1 MNLEK
6 YISTLLFQH
15 DCVIVPEFGAF
26 IAQKVQSIYQPEN
39 SSFFPPKKEL
49 AFNPSLIKNDGLLI
63 QEVATKNGISFEKA
77 QEEIESMVQFWKN
90 HLNKNATLNLEG
102 LGNFSKTENDQ
113 LNFTP
118 SSQNYLLESFGLDK
132 VKGQYV
138 LTTENQESSSA
149 VWWKVASIIPILVG
163 GYLYFGKPKPV
174 TDFVNQQWSGFV
186 SPILNPDASAA
197 KAVVAAPIKVVEK
210 QISTV
215 KEEAIIHDYQMIVG
229 SFRKLEEANNSVAKL
244 QEKGFEAAKMTQK
257 KGSFYYVALQ
267 TFPTKEE
274 ALEYRRRLSEEFP
287 ESWVLSL
294 KD

>member
-6 YISTLLFQH
+6 YISNLLFQQ

-26 IAQKVQSIYQPEN
+26 IAQKVNAVYQTEN
-39 SSFFPPKKEL
+39 STFFPPKKEL
-49 AFNPSLIKNDGLLI
+49 AFNPSLTKNDGLLI
-63 QEVATKNGISFEKA
+63 QSVASANGISFEKA
-77 QEEIESMVQFWKN
+77 QEEVEGMVQFWKN
-90 HLNKNATLNLEG
+90 HLEANATLNLVG
-102 LGNFSKTENDQ
+102 LGSFSQTETNQ
-113 LNFTP
+113 MIFTP
-118 SSQNYLLESFGLDK
+118 ANQNFLLESFGLDA
-132 VKGQYV
+132 VKGQFI
-138 LTTENQESSSA
+138 LSTESQESSSA
-149 VWWKVASIIPILVG
+149 VWWKVASIIPILIG

-186 SPILNPDASAA
+186 SPILNPDAKAT

-229 SFRKLEEANNSVAKL
+229 SFRKLEEANTSVSKL
-244 QEKGFEAAKMTQK
+244 QDKGFTKAKMTQK
-257 KGSFYYVALQ
+257 KGNFYYVALE

-274 ALEYRRRLSEEFP
+274 ALEFRRTVSEEFP

>member
-26 IAQKVQSIYQPEN
+26 IAQKVNAVYQADH
-39 SSFFPPKKEL
+39 STFFPPQKQL
-49 AFNPSLIKNDGLLI
+49 AFNPSLTKNDGLLI
-63 QEVATKNGISFEKA
+63 QEVATVNGISFEKA
-77 QEEIESMVQFWKN
+77 QEEVEGMVQFWKN
-90 HLNKNATLNLEG
+90 HLDKNSTLNLPE
-102 LGNFSKTENDQ
+102 LGNLSKSDTHQIE
-113 LNFTP
+113 FTP
-118 SSQNYLLESFGLDK
+118 SAQNFLLESFGLDA
-132 VKGQYV
+132 VKASYV
-138 LTTENQESSSA
+138 LSNESAQSSSA
-149 VWWKVASIIPILVG
+149 VWWKVASVIPILVG
-163 GYLYFGKPKPV
+163 GYLYFGQPKPV

-186 SPILNPDASAA
+186 SPILNPDATAS

-215 KEEAIIHDYQMIVG
+215 KEEAIIHDYQVIAG
-229 SFRKLEEANNSVAKL
+229 SFRKLEEANNSVIKL
-244 QEKGFEAAKMTQK
+244 QGKGHTNAQMTQK
-257 KGSFYYVALQ
+257 KGSFYFVALQ

-274 ALEYRRRLSEEFP
+274 ALDFRRSLSEEFP